1 MIMAKSGIAMG
12 KVRIL
17 TSVVLLPLRAANT
30 DIKVKRIVKQ
40 TIPPKRIQTNAP
52 ISTTGKPKNRMNNNK
67 VKKPKMTINRILYIN
82 FATKNSIG
90 PIHKSFSCF
99 DSLE

>member
-1 MIMAKSGIAMG
+1 MTAKANNNRFNADKNKRSFEYSPKECAIIVFCVAEMIMAKRGIAMG

-30 DIKVKRIVKQ
+30 DMKVNRMVKQ

-52 ISTTGKPKNRMNNNK
+52 IS
-67 VKKPKMTINRILYIN
+67 
-82 FATKNSIG
+82 
-90 PIHKSFSCF
+90 
-99 DSLE
+99 